1 MDDPQHEPGG
11 LLATGKRILRS
22 VCDLAQ
28 SRLELFLV
36 ELKEERIRLFDALLL
51 VAACVVCALMTLV
64 LLTFTLVV
72 IFWDEH
78 RVLLLVLLTLLYGTG
93 AGASFWTLHNRLCHW
108 QSFAATLEQ
117 IKKDRACLQKQN

>member
-1 MDDPQHEPGG
+1 MDDPQPETDG

-22 VCDLAQ
+22 VADLVQ
-28 SRLELFLV
+28 GRLELFLL

-51 VAACVVCALMTLV
+51 VAACGVCALMTLA

-72 IFWDEH
+72 IFWEH
-78 RVLLLVLLTLLYGTG
+78 RVLVLVGLMLAYGAG
-93 AGASFWTLHNRLCHW
+93 AGASFWVLRNRLRHW

-117 IKKDRACLQKQN
+117 IKKDRACLQKPN